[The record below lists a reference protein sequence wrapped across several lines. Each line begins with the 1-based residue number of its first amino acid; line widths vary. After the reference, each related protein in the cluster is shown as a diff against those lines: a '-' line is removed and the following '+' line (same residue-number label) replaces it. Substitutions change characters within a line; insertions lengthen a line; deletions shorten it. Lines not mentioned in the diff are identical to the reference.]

1 MTYAPTQNAA
11 DAAVAK
17 SDARPV
23 VLTGAGGAIGRVLR
37 AHFLETGRPVRYTD
51 IKPLPVDPAE
61 TRDATDAAARD
72 AETAPFIQGDLSD
85 PAFCRTL
92 LEGAGAIV
100 HMAGISVDQPL
111 ETLLQHNYLALF
123 HVYEAA
129 RQCGVR
135 RIVYA
140 SSNHATG
147 MYACDITLDPTMP
160 VSPDSQYGLSKVWG
174 EGLARLYWEK
184 HGIETVCLRI
194 GSFQPRPVSVR
205 HLSTWLSHRDAC
217 ALVDAGLDT
226 PGVGFDIVYGMS
238 ANTRA
243 WWDNSRARVDYHP
256 QDNAEE
262 YAEQILAEGKL
273 VPSLESRFQGA
284 EFAAAE
290 FSRTPPR
297 ET

>member
-1 MTYAPTQNAA
+1 MKNAETQ
-11 DAAVAK
+11 AAVDGTPEQSTGK
-17 SDARPV
+17 PV
-23 VLTGAGGAIGRVLR
+23 VLTGAGGAIGQVLR
-37 AHFLETGRPVRYTD
+37 AHFIETGRSVRYTD
-51 IKPLPVDPAE
+51 IKPLDSAG
-61 TRDATDAAARD
+61 TSAIDAAGAS
-72 AETAPFIQGDLSD
+72 FVQGDLGN
-85 PAFCRTL
+85 PAFCRSL
-92 LEGAGAIV
+92 FDGAGAIV
-100 HMAGISVDQPL
+100 HMAGISVEQPFDV
-111 ETLLQHNYLALF
+111 LLQHNYVALF
-123 HVYEAA
+123 QVYEAA
-129 RQCGVR
+129 RHAGVR

-147 MYACDITLDPTMP
+147 MYTSDMALNPTMP
-160 VSPDSQYGLSKVWG
+160 VNPDSLYGLSKVWG

-243 WWDNSRARVDYHP
+243 WWDNSRIHVAYRP

-262 YAEQILAEGKL
+262 YAEQILAEGK
-273 VPSLESRFQGA
+273 VVDALEARFQGA
-284 EFAAAE
+284 DFAAAD

-297 ET
+297 ES

>member
-1 MTYAPTQNAA
+1 MTYDRTQEAAQAAGDNAN
-11 DAAVAK
+11 AK
-17 SDARPV
+17 PV

-37 AHFLETGRPVRYTD
+37 AHFKETGRVVRYTD
-51 IKPLPVDPAE
+51 IKPLPA
-61 TRDATDAAARD
+61 DASDTSDKAGQDASF
-72 AETAPFIQGDLSD
+72 TQGDLGD
-85 PAFCRTL
+85 PTFCRTL
-92 LEGAGAIV
+92 FEGAGAIV
-100 HMAGISVDQPL
+100 HMAGISVEQPL
-111 ETLLQHNYLALF
+111 ETLLPHNYLALF
-123 HVYEAA
+123 HVYETA

-147 MYACDITLDPTMP
+147 MYACDIALDPTMP

-205 HLSTWLSHRDAC
+205 HLSTWLSYRDTC

-243 WWDNSRARVDYHP
+243 WWDNSRARVAYHP
-256 QDNAEE
+256 TDNAEE
-262 YAEQILAEGKL
+262 YAEQILADSTP
-273 VPSLESRFQGA
+273 VDALEARFQGA
-284 EFAAAE
+284 EFAAATY
-290 FSRTPPR
+290 SRTPPR
-297 ET
+297 EA